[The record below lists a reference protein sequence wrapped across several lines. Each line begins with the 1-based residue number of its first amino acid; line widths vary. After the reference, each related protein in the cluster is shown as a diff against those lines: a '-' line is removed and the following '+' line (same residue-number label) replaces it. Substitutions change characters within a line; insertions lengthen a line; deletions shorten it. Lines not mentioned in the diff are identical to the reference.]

1 MTPVTRRKFLGGA
14 LLTGGALTSTL
25 VLPDALAE
33 ESILAPATDPGAP
46 IAEDP
51 AAATPIDFRYSPA
64 FRQTAYCFPDDPYKS
79 VMNEKGT
86 LLYGYDRDKQIDY
99 FPLIINFAL
108 GGMKPASFVEQTLES
123 SAVPIVRTTLQR
135 ADASMLLTTFATRNP
150 AEGRVDNVLIEI
162 RPTGSASVHVSPA
175 VEIHSEDDFTAA
187 MMGEMVVVTNPK
199 TKGVLLVAKVLD
211 NPPEAEF
218 TGQFFDPAAN
228 IMKPLT
234 FHAGVAS
241 AAKPYRVFVRI
252 PQAGQTATQLQ
263 SGLENPDAQIAS
275 ARKFWSVWSP
285 FQTPVSWQVSG
296 RRGEFVTACA
306 RNILQA
312 RELKDGK
319 LTFQVGPTCYRGLWV
334 VDGNFILEAARYLGY
349 DKEAAEGLR
358 TTWSMQEKTGQVVAG
373 GGSEHYK
380 DTAIAMFTLVRQCEL
395 SQDWS
400 ALREFQPNVVAAL
413 DYIDSLRTRARAE
426 GGIMG
431 NYGLLPKGFADGGL
445 GGSRDEFTNTLWTLA
460 GLKAIGAA
468 GEQQQIP
475 QIARASG
482 MYRELRAA
490 FNQAASQQMRSDD
503 GQFQYLPMLMK
514 EDPDWQ
520 LPDPW
525 DRPRP
530 QTAQWALSHTIF
542 PGIVFDPGDP
552 VVRGHV
558 RLMQAVRQENIP
570 AETGWS
576 HHEAVWNYNA
586 AFVAEVYLWLGM
598 KQAANDTFVGFLNHA
613 SPQYCWREEQPLQH
627 ALLGSYIGDMP
638 HNWASAECIRYMR
651 HVLALEDGPDLR
663 LLAGITEDQLVP
675 GQPFR
680 LTGTPTRFGRL
691 DIDLEPLAR
700 KQGWRLNFHRD
711 AGPVPVRVSV
721 PLTLG
726 DRFHLATSKSVSW
739 KRDQGFAAV
748 DPAAREWSLTWTA

>member
-1 MTPVTRRKFLGGA
+1 FLGGA
-14 LLTGGALTSTL
+14 LLAGGALTSTL
-25 VLPDALAE
+25 VLPEALAE
-33 ESILAPATDPGAP
+33 EAILAPVTDPGAA
-46 IAEDP
+46 IADDP
-51 AAATPIDFRYSPA
+51 AAAAAIDFRYSPA

-123 SAVPIVRTTLQR
+123 PAVPIVRTTLQR
-135 ADASMLLTTFATRNP
+135 ADATMLLTTFATRNP
-150 AEGRVDNVLIEI
+150 GEGRVDNVLIEI
-162 RPTGSASVHVSPA
+162 FPTGSASVHVSPV

-187 MMGEMVVVTNPK
+187 MMDQMVVVANPK

-241 AAKPYRVFVRI
+241 TARPYRVLVRF
-252 PQAGQTATQLQ
+252 PQAGQTAAQLQ
-263 SGLENPDAQIAS
+263 GGLENPDAQMAS
-275 ARKFWSVWSP
+275 AREFWSAWSP

-358 TTWSMQEKTGQVVAG
+358 TTWSMQQKTGQVVAG

-413 DYIDSLRTRARAE
+413 AYIDSLRARARSE

-431 NYGLLPKGFADGGL
+431 HYGLLPKGFADGGL

-482 MYRELRAA
+482 MYRELLAA

-542 PGIVFDPGDP
+542 PGIVFDPSDP

-558 RLMQAVRQENIP
+558 RLMQAVRQESVP

-576 HHEAVWNYNA
+576 QHEAVWNYNA

-627 ALLGSYIGDMP
+627 ALLGSYVGDMP

-691 DIDLEPLAR
+691 NIDLEPLDR
-700 KQGWRLNFHRD
+700 KQGWRLNFRR
-711 AGPVPVRVSV
+711 AEGPVPARVSV

-726 DRFHLATSKSVSW
+726 DRFHLAASKTVQW
-739 KRDQGFAAV
+739 KRDRDFASV

>member
-14 LLTGGALTSTL
+14 LVTGGAMTSTL
-25 VLPDALAE
+25 ILPEALAE
-33 ESILAPATDPGAP
+33 ESILAPAA
-46 IAEDP
+46 DP
-51 AAATPIDFRYSPA
+51 AAAVADDPAASTSIDFRYSPA
-64 FRQTAYCFPDDPYKS
+64 FRQTAYCFPDDLHKS

-108 GGMKPASFVEQTLES
+108 GGMKPATFVEQTLES
-123 SAVPIVRTTLQR
+123 PSVPIVRTTLQR
-135 ADASMLLTTFATRNP
+135 ADAAMFLTTFATRNP
-150 AEGRVDNVLIEI
+150 GEGRVDNVLIEV
-162 RPTGSASVHVSPA
+162 RPRGSASVHVSPV

-187 MMGEMVVVTNPK
+187 MMDKMVVVTNKK
-199 TKGVLLVAKVLD
+199 TKDVLLVAKVLG
-211 NPPEAEF
+211 NPPDADF

-241 AAKPYRVFVRI
+241 AAKPYRAFVRL
-252 PQAGQTATQLQ
+252 PQAGQTAAQLQ
-263 SGLENPDAQIAS
+263 DGLEDPDAQMSS
-275 ARKFWSVWSP
+275 ARKFWSGWSP
-285 FQTPVSWQVSG
+285 FHTPVFWQVVG

-312 RELKDGK
+312 RESKDGK

-349 DKEAAEGLR
+349 DKEAVEGLR

-400 ALREFQPNVVAAL
+400 ALRKFQPNVVAAL
-413 DYIDSLRTRARAE
+413 AYIDSLRARARAE

-431 NYGLLPKGFADGGL
+431 HYGLLPKGFADGGL

-468 GEQQQIP
+468 GEQQRIP

-490 FNQAASQQMRSDD
+490 FNLAASQQMRSYD

-530 QTAQWALSHTIF
+530 QTAQWALSHAIF
-542 PGIVFDPGDP
+542 PGIVFDPSDP

-558 RLMQAVRQENIP
+558 RLMQAARRENVP

-576 HHEAVWNYNA
+576 QHEAVWNYNA

-598 KQAANDTFVGFLNHA
+598 KHAANDTFVGFLNHA
-613 SPQYCWREEQPLQH
+613 SPQYCWREEQPLQQ
-627 ALLGSYIGDMP
+627 ALLGSYVGDMP
-638 HNWASAECIRYMR
+638 HNWASAECIRYVR
-651 HVLALEDGPDLR
+651 HVLALEDGPNLR
-663 LLAGITEDQLVP
+663 LLAGITQDQLAP
-675 GQPFR
+675 GQPCR
-680 LTGTPTRFGRL
+680 LTATPTRFGRVN
-691 DIDLEPLAR
+691 IDLEPLDR
-700 KQGWRLNFHRD
+700 KRGWRLNFHRD
-711 AGPVPVRVSV
+711 AGPVPARVSL

-726 DRFHLATSKSVSW
+726 DGFHLAASKNVSW
-739 KRDQGFAAV
+739 KQEQDFATV
-748 DPAAREWSLTWTA
+748 DPALRGWSLTWTA